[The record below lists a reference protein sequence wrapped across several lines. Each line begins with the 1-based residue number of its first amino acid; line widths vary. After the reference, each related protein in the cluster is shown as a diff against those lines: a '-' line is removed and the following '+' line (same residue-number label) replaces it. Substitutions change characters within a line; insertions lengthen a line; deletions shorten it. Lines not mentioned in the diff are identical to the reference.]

1 MKAIVQLFLL
11 LVIATLVTG
20 KNIPK
25 TADDLGLPVDDS
37 DSDSLPAEVENDPE
51 RASFDTTLTDLD
63 FPYDEEND
71 PGSGW
76 SDSLWQEVGLIGCRF
91 LFIYSLFRP

>member
-37 DSDSLPAEVENDPE
+37 DSLPAEVENDPD

-71 PGSGW
+71 PGSG
-76 SDSLWQEVGLIGCRF
+76 
-91 LFIYSLFRP
+91 

>member
-1 MKAIVQLFLL
+1 MMNSILFQRETRNCMKTKERKMKAIVQLFLL

-71 PGSGW
+71 PGSG
-76 SDSLWQEVGLIGCRF
+76 
-91 LFIYSLFRP
+91 

>member
-37 DSDSLPAEVENDPE
+37 DSDSLPAEVENDPD

-76 SDSLWQEVGLIGCRF
+76 YVW
-91 LFIYSLFRP
+91 